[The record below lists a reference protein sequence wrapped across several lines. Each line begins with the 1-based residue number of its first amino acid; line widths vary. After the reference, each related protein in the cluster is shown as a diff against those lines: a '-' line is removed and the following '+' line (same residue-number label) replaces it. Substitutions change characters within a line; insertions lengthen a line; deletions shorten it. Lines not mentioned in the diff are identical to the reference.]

1 MGICASQTMAN
12 LPPNVAGPVKK
23 LFDMMDADKDGKV
36 ILPEAEKFWASGKLG
51 KFGKMSARAMFN
63 EVDDDTDKAITYVE
77 WVNFWANV
85 RESKEHQYTD
95 EEIIEEL
102 NAMLKGEAWRDWDD
116 GRSTSKTNEPGA
128 GT

>member
-1 MGICASQTMAN
+1 MAE
-12 LPPNVAGPVKK
+12 LPADVAKPVKE
-23 LFDMMDADKDGKV
+23 LFDLMDADKDGMV
-36 ILPEAEKFWASGKLG
+36 VLPEAERFWASGKLG

-63 EVDDDTDKAITYVE
+63 EVDDDANKSISYTE

-102 NAMLKGEAWRDWDD
+102 NAMIKGEAWRDWDD
-116 GRSTSKTNEPGA
+116 GRSTSHAKEPGA